1 MGLVPTF
8 SMADVQN
15 KMDKAKQRFESTIIE
30 RLHYLGLE
38 CVNIARTKGTYTD
51 QTSNLRS
58 SIGYII
64 LKDGIIIS
72 TGGFEQIKS
81 NQTGIRRKN
90 GTLDKRYKANRG
102 VQTAKE
108 GSEIGKEL
116 AEKLASNY
124 SEGFVLI
131 VVAGM
136 DYAAA
141 VEAKGYDVLTSSE
154 EFAKSE
160 IPKIL
165 EKLKKQMERRK

>member
-8 SMADVQN
+8 SMADVQK
-15 KMDKAKQRFESTIIE
+15 KMDRAKQLFERTVIQ
-30 RLHYLGLE
+30 RLRYLGE
-38 CVNIARTKGTYTD
+38 QCINIGRERGSYID
-51 QTSNLRS
+51 QTGNLRS
-58 SIGYII
+58 SIGYLV
-64 LKDGIIIS
+64 LKDGKLIDS
-72 TGGFEQIKS
+72 GGFEQIK
-81 NQTGIRRKN
+81 GKV
-90 GTLDKRYKANRG
+90 D
-102 VQTAKE
+102 
-108 GSEIGKEL
+108 SEIKGSDVGKEF

-165 EKLKKQMERRK
+165 EKLKKQMESRK